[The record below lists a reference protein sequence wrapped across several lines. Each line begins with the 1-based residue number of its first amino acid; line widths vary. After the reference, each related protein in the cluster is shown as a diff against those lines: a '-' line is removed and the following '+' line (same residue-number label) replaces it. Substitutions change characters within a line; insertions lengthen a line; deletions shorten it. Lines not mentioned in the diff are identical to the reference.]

1 MSLPTH
7 PELRISVEGPV
18 ARIVIDAPDRLNAV
32 ELGQLDAM
40 TEAVLAFDA
49 DPEVRVIVVTGEG
62 RGFCAGANLAGSG
75 DDPLDDRTLMAAG
88 RLVRAMLGA
97 GTPVLSLVNGVAA
110 GVGLSIALAA
120 DYCLA
125 TASAKFVLAFSNI
138 GLMPDGGGTG
148 LVTANIGR
156 ARALRMALTAEKVDT
171 ATAERWG
178 LVSEVVTDEEFA
190 ARGQALVERLAWL
203 APRSVAHTKSAITQ
217 AAVDVEAA
225 LRREEIGQSAL
236 IASEDFAAGVEAFF
250 AKRTPTF
257 HGR

>member
-1 MSLPTH
+1 MALPTH
-7 PELRISVEGPV
+7 PELQISVEGPV
-18 ARIVIDAPDRLNAV
+18 GRIVIDAPDRLNAV
-32 ELGQLDAM
+32 DLAQLDAM
-40 TEAVLAFDA
+40 TEAVRAFDA
-49 DPEVRVIVVTGEG
+49 DPEVRVIVVTGSG
-62 RGFCAGANLAGSG
+62 RGFCAGANLAGSEG
-75 DDPLDDRTLMAAG
+75 DPLDDRTLFAAG
-88 RLVRAMLGA
+88 RLVRAMVGA

-125 TASAKFVLAFSNI
+125 TGSAKFVLAFSNI

-178 LVSEVVTDEEFA
+178 LVSEVVADEDFA
-190 ARGQALVERLAWL
+190 ARGQQLTERLAWL

-217 AAVDVEAA
+217 AAVDLEAA
-225 LRREEIGQSAL
+225 LLREEEGQSAL
-236 IASEDFAAGVEAFF
+236 IASEDFATGVDAFF

-257 HGR
+257 RGR

>member
-1 MSLPTH
+1 MALPTH
-7 PELRISVEGPV
+7 PELRITVEGPV
-18 ARIVIDAPDRLNAV
+18 GRIVIDAPDRLNAV
-32 ELGQLDAM
+32 DLGQLEAM
-40 TEAVLAFDA
+40 TEAVRALDA
-49 DPEVRVIVVTGEG
+49 DPEVRVVVVTGSG

-75 DDPLDDRTLMAAG
+75 DDPLDDRTLFAAG

-97 GTPVLSLVNGVAA
+97 GTPMLSLVNGVAA

-125 TASAKFVLAFSNI
+125 TASARFVLAFSNI

-156 ARALRMALTAEKVDT
+156 SRALRMALTAERVDT
-171 ATAERWG
+171 ETAERWG
-178 LVSEVVTDEEFA
+178 LVSEVVADEEFE

-203 APRSVAHTKSAITQ
+203 APGSVAHTKAAITR

-225 LRREEIGQSAL
+225 LLREEQGQSAL
-236 IASEDFAAGVEAFF
+236 LASEDFAAGVEAFF
-250 AKRTPTF
+250 ARRTPTF
-257 HGR
+257 RGR